1 MINNE
6 LDHFVIYKPQLRHQ
20 PGIFVSIGK
29 SQVRFSAD
37 VVKAFGTD
45 HLLLFFDEGKQRILI
60 QPAKKGTTNAVKL
73 STSGRGSLSNTLV
86 QKNVVNDI
94 RNLGEFADD
103 EKGLIY
109 GHKCMR
115 AQVPSI
121 IFNLKEREKEQ

>member
-1 MINNE
+1 MINND

-60 QPAKKGTTNAVKL
+60 QPAKKGTVNAVKL

-86 QKNVVNDI
+86 QKNVVADI
-94 RNLGEFADD
+94 RSLGQFADD
-103 EKGLIY
+103 EKAIVY
-109 GHKCMR
+109 GHKCMW
-115 AQVPSI
+115 AQCPSI
-121 IFNLKEREKEQ
+121 IFNLKERKEEQ